1 MRKVM
6 LTRLRRVS
14 CSALAAAV
22 VALLSSCGSGGS
34 AGYSGPEISITLG
47 ALPVVD
53 DVSAYIA
60 QKEGIF
66 KRYGLDVKI
75 QQVLTSVL
83 AIPMMKKGQIDI
95 LGGGNYVSFIEAS
108 AKTPDQLPYRILAEA
123 ATCSPGSFVILT
135 LPSSGIQTPAQ
146 LEHKTIAVNLTAN
159 IQTLMINS
167 VLSADDVK
175 ASTVKYMAVPFPK
188 MLAALEAHKVD
199 AISAVEPFVTTAEQK
214 AGAVP
219 IVDQCSGPD
228 SNLPL
233 SGYIATSAWAQ
244 QNPSA
249 VHRFQQ
255 AMAQAQEIADSDRAE
270 VEKTLLTYVPGLT
283 PVQAATITLEQF
295 PTSLDS
301 VQLNRVSELMQEAG
315 LPHIQ
320 ASALING

>member
-1 MRKVM
+1 MF
-6 LTRLRRVS
+6 TRVRRVS
-14 CSALAAAV
+14 SCALAVAA
-22 VALLSSCGSGGS
+22 VALLGSCGSGGGS
-34 AGYSGPEISITLG
+34 AGYSGPAIAITLG

-66 KRYGLDVKI
+66 KQYGLDVKI
-75 QQVLTSVL
+75 TPVLTSVL

-108 AKTPDQLPYRILAEA
+108 AKDPGHLPYRILAEA

-135 LPSSGIQTPAQ
+135 LPSSGIQTPTQ

-167 VLSADDVK
+167 VLTADDVK
-175 ASTVKYMAVPFPK
+175 ASTVNYKAIAFPK
-188 MLAALEAHKVD
+188 MLAALESHKVD
-199 AISAVEPFVTTAEQK
+199 AISAVEPFLTTAEQK
-214 AGAVP
+214 AGAIP

-244 QNPSA
+244 QHPDA

-270 VEKTLLTYVPGLT
+270 VEKALLTYVTGLT
-283 PVQAATITLEQF
+283 PEQAATITLEQF
-295 PTSLDS
+295 PTSLDG
-301 VQLNRVSELMQEAG
+301 VQLNRVSDLMQEAG
-315 LPHIQ
+315 LPHIK
-320 ASALING
+320 ASALIEG